1 MNLDKDNAYLQ
12 DKEDKERKKERKKER
27 EIGVV
32 TWDIMYYYIGINTN
46 LYLAKQDKVSWRF
59 FKMCTKWL

>member
-12 DKEDKERKKERKKER
+12 DKEDKERKKERKK